1 MLVEEGCDAPRKLV
15 LEAGL
20 EIVVSHGVGEE
31 VGYVVN
37 ALGQLLV
44 PVIQGAHLIENWVVG
59 PVVGCGCGIVAVVV
73 QKRDEIHRG
82 SALEGEESWG
92 CRFGDPRVTWRMGSL
107 GAESRKGVGWNWSEW

>member
-1 MLVEEGCDAPRKLV
+1 MCMGGIELSAVVERKQELPMLVEEGCDASRELV

-37 ALGQLLV
+37 ALGELLV
-44 PVIQGAHLIENWVVG
+44 PVIQGAHLVENWVVG

-73 QKRDEIHRG
+73 QKRNEIHRG
-82 SALEGEESWG
+82 SAVEAAEESGGRWG
-92 CRFGDPRVTWRMGSL
+92 WLCG
-107 GAESRKGVGWNWSEW
+107 